1 VTSAT
6 NTAPTEGKLRLLFVV
21 VQRDDLEPLLAAL
34 RTRGYG
40 VTILES
46 AGGFLRRASVTLL
59 LAVEDWQVRVVIRLL
74 REHCHTREEFAVP
87 PGAGFEGLPFAPIP
101 IAVGGAVL
109 FALRLAR
116 IERLGLVGAPGQP
129 LPAQRR

>member
-1 VTSAT
+1 MIGPAS
-6 NTAPTEGKLRLLFVV
+6 TAANEGRLRLLFVV
-21 VQRDDLEPLLAAL
+21 IQRDDLEPLLAAL

-116 IERLGLVGAPGQP
+116 IERLGLTDTPG
-129 LPAQRR
+129 